1 MTTKAAIILAGVIIL
16 ALILDRVLNAGTAT
30 LFLMRKIVGL
40 VEYAAF
46 WR

>member
-16 ALILDRVLNAGTAT
+16 ALILDAVLNAGAAT
-30 LFLMRKIVGL
+30 MFLVRKMFGL
-40 VEYAAF
+40 VEYMTF

>member
-16 ALILDRVLNAGTAT
+16 ALATDHLLNTGTAT
-30 LFLMRKIVGL
+30 MFMMRKMFDL
-40 VEYAAF
+40 VEHFVF

>member
-16 ALILDRVLNAGTAT
+16 ALILDGVLNAGTAT
-30 LFLMRKIVGL
+30 MFMVRKMVGL
-40 VEYAAF
+40 VEYMAF

>member
-16 ALILDRVLNAGTAT
+16 ALVMDHILNTGTAT
-30 LFLMRKIVGL
+30 MFMMRKMARL
-40 VEYAAF
+40 VEYTTF

>member
-16 ALILDRVLNAGTAT
+16 ALIADALLNAGTAT
-30 LFLMRKIVGL
+30 MFMMRKLFSL
-40 VEYAAF
+40 VEYATF